1 MRRSRLIWFALGA
14 ATSSVAVMATNFA
27 FSGKKIIEP
36 YLSVSERALTP
47 NELNEMEAIAQTSG
61 KLLRQC
67 GAKQF
72 YMKDANGLDGVPFSL
87 LKINEENDLTIQCVF
102 ERARVEGF
110 PLHIQMITDQDA
122 QTY

>member
-1 MRRSRLIWFALGA
+1 MVATFVFAGEK
-14 ATSSVAVMATNFA
+14 S
-27 FSGKKIIEP
+27 IEP

-47 NELNEMEAIAQTSG
+47 DELDEMEAIAQTSG
-61 KLLRQC
+61 KLLREC
-67 GAKQF
+67 GAKKF

-87 LKINEENDLTIQCVF
+87 IKINEENDLAIHCVF
-102 ERARVEGF
+102 ERARVEGY